1 MRILLIVTL
10 LAFMTGCVSSF
21 TVPGYSGGTVFIYCH
36 YERGDIIDKKYFCM
50 APEYN
55 MSQSC
60 EVKIRASSQN
70 TWQHRG
76 RFSLY
81 DDTERNLFTV
91 VIRQLTREDE
101 GIYWCGVDKPG
112 VPDSYTKV
120 EMEVKDDK
128 CCNKSVTETVD
139 LGGEA
144 NIICNYPEKHEESI
158 KYFCKE
164 RNESD
169 CEYKIST
176 KHYITSG
183 RYTLSKKRTERHY
196 TVIIRGLTEDD
207 GGIYWCGEEKEGS
220 YIALIKLVN
229 LLVRTPSK
237 PSTSSPAP
245 PKSSISFSAPSKPS
259 TSSPAPSKPSTSS
272 PAPSKPSTSS
282 PAPSKPSTSSPAPSK
297 PSTSSPTL
305 SSSSTLTGPGTP
317 GIILVCVC
325 LVVFLLVV
333 SLFIVYR
340 WKHNKTTANSSGK
353 RVNRDTEINREGFH
367 AGGDYVEIDERPLQ
381 SERGNTTASIY
392 TTIDFHK
399 DPSCPNEATTTISKE
414 DTSSCD
420 CATVNVD
427 QNSTYPTVN
436 HPHSTS
442 EAPSIYSTVSKQ
454 GDT

>member
-237 PSTSSPAP
+237 PSTSSP
-245 PKSSISFSAPSKPS
+245 
-259 TSSPAPSKPSTSS
+259 
-272 PAPSKPSTSS
+272 
-282 PAPSKPSTSSPAPSK
+282 
-297 PSTSSPTL
+297 TL

>member
-1 MRILLIVTL
+1 MRILLIFTL

-229 LLVRTPSK
+229 LLVRK
-237 PSTSSPAP
+237 G
-245 PKSSISFSAPSKPS
+245 APSLIAEYACLSPSHHPHNENKKPP
-259 TSSPAPSKPSTSS
+259 PAPSKPSTSS
-272 PAPSKPSTSS
+272 PA
-282 PAPSKPSTSSPAPSK
+282 
-297 PSTSSPTL
+297 L